1 MRIQVINGPNLN
13 LLGQREPEIYGDDT
27 LASIEIDCRKLTDA
41 AGYELE
47 FLQSNHEG
55 QIVDWIQAARGRIGA
70 LVINAGAYTH
80 TSVAIHDALRAYEG
94 YVVELHISNP
104 HARETFRHH
113 SFISAAADVVVVGL
127 GAQGYARVIDMI
139 CTEQIDRR

>member
-13 LLGQREPEIYGDDT
+13 LLGQREPEIYGYHT
-27 LASIEIDCRKLTDA
+27 LASIETACRKLTAA
-41 AGYELE
+41 AGYGLE

-55 QIVDWIQAARGRIGA
+55 QIVDWIQAARGQVDV

-94 YVVELHISNP
+94 YVVELHVSNP

-113 SFISAAADVVVVGL
+113 SFISAAADAVVVGL
-127 GAQGYARVIDMI
+127 GAQGYERVIEMI
-139 CTEQIDRR
+139 CHGDVTAR

>member
-13 LLGQREPEIYGDDT
+13 LLGQREPEIYGYDT
-27 LASIEIDCRKLTDA
+27 LASIETACRKLTDA
-41 AGYELE
+41 AGYGLE

-55 QIVDWIQAARGRIGA
+55 QIVDWIQAARGQVDV

-94 YVVELHISNP
+94 YVVELHVSNP

-113 SFISAAADVVVVGL
+113 SFISAAADAVVVGL
-127 GAQGYARVIDMI
+127 GAQGYERVIEMI
-139 CTEQIDRR
+139 CHGDVTSR

>member
-13 LLGQREPEIYGDDT
+13 LLGQREPEIYGYDT
-27 LASIEIDCRKLTDA
+27 LSSIESECRKLTDA
-41 AGYELE
+41 AGHELE
-47 FLQSNHEG
+47 FLQSNYEG
-55 QIVDWIQAARGRIGA
+55 KLVDWIQAARGQVDA

-94 YVVELHISNP
+94 YVVELHVSNP

-113 SFISAAADVVVVGL
+113 SFISAAADAVVVGL
-127 GAQGYARVIDMI
+127 GAQGYERVIEMI
-139 CTEQIDRR
+139 CNGAATSG